1 MGDEIEYRTKPCKD
15 SIRRGGE
22 EQRRGAGRARSSI
35 KEKETPER
43 VPELNWGFNQIVIE
57 WRAGAGEMMTG
68 VRQWM
73 WIVELQVSRFN

>member
-43 VPELNWGFNQIVIE
+43 VPELNWGF
-57 WRAGAGEMMTG
+57 
-68 VRQWM
+68 
-73 WIVELQVSRFN
+73 